1 MTLPCARSSNIA
13 TLAFVLVFA
22 LGGAAST
29 QDAAKQPGCTTTNG
43 VSAGADC
50 QSGSS
55 TSPVATTENGMPATK
70 HQEEVLGADKNAT
83 KGQNMDPT
91 GAGGAQ
97 LPATRH
103 QHDVIKKPG
112 TGGSETQPGQ

>member
-1 MTLPCARSSNIA
+1 
-13 TLAFVLVFA
+13 
-22 LGGAAST
+22 
-29 QDAAKQPGCTTTNG
+29 
-43 VSAGADC
+43 
-50 QSGSS
+50 
-55 TSPVATTENGMPATK
+55 MPATK

-97 LPATRH
+97 LPATQH
-103 QHDVIKKPG
+103 QQDVIKKPG